1 MSIEA
6 VNPGYYADF
15 GGLERLK
22 GAAHADDPAAVR
34 AAARQFESL
43 FTRMMLKTMREAS
56 LAEGMG
62 DSEQT
67 RFYQDMYDQQLSV
80 VLSQGRGLGLA
91 DLLVEQ
97 LARTGLA
104 RPADG
109 VAASS
114 AGDAPGASVAP
125 TAAAAP
131 AATPAAAAATA
142 SAVAAPATA
151 ATPAQ
156 QAEFVRAM
164 TPLAEA
170 AGRRLGV
177 APETVLAHA
186 ALESGWGRHV
196 PAADGRSS
204 FNFFGIKAQRG
215 WNGAAL
221 AATTTE
227 FDAAGARR
235 VDAAFRGYDSA
246 AAGVADYAGL
256 LAGNARYAGA
266 LNTGA
271 DVGAF
276 ASALQRGGY
285 ATDPDYVRKLVAT
298 AATVRELQAR
308 HDLKSTAAR
317 PTTRVEGSA

>member
-6 VNPGYYADF
+6 INPGYYADF

-56 LAEGMG
+56 LADGMG

-104 RPADG
+104 RPAEG
-109 VAASS
+109 
-114 AGDAPGASVAP
+114 
-125 TAAAAP
+125 T
-131 AATPAAAAATA
+131 ATPAAAAAPGA
-142 SAVAAPATA
+142 NAMPATA
-151 ATPAQ
+151 TATPAQ

-177 APETVLAHA
+177 APETVIAHA

-196 PAADGRSS
+196 PATAGRSS
-204 FNFFGIKAQRG
+204 FNLFGIKAQHG
-215 WNGAAL
+215 WNGAAV
-221 AATTTE
+221 AAATTE
-227 FDAAGARR
+227 FDAAGPRR
-235 VDAAFRGYDSA
+235 VAAAFRGYDSA
-246 AAGVADYAGL
+246 AAGVADYTGL
-256 LAGNARYAGA
+256 LAGNPRYAGA
-266 LNTGA
+266 LDTGA
-271 DVGAF
+271 DTHAF

-308 HDLKSTAAR
+308 QDLKSTAAM
-317 PTTRVEGSA
+317 PTTRAEGPA

>member
-43 FTRMMLKTMREAS
+43 FTRMLLKTMREAS
-56 LAEGMG
+56 LGDGMG

-80 VLSQGRGLGLA
+80 VLSQGHGLGLA

-97 LARTGLA
+97 LARTGLT
-104 RPADG
+104 RPTD
-109 VAASS
+109 AAAATS
-114 AGDAPGASVAP
+114 AGAATTAPTATAAPAAAAP
-125 TAAAAP
+125 TAAAPAAVAP
-131 AATPAAAAATA
+131 AAA
-142 SAVAAPATA
+142 A

-156 QAEFVRAM
+156 QADFIRAM

-204 FNFFGIKAQRG
+204 FNYFGIKAQRG
-215 WNGAAL
+215 WNGGAL

-227 FDAAGARR
+227 FDAAGARQ

-285 ATDPDYVRKLVAT
+285 ATDPDYVRKLIAT

-308 HDLKSTAAR
+308 HDLKSSGAV
-317 PTTRVEGSA
+317 PTTRSEGSA